1 MDTLHQVTC
10 CVSKSSSRLPSAD
23 QRAVRTQPFVVLS
36 ASQAGGWTGK
46 HSNFR
51 LTRTESPLNLFD
63 VVFASCRVSSLAS
76 PSVNRHIF
84 GKDRNESPLG
94 CGEMAK
100 IKDLLLRCDSE
111 TYLVN
116 LIEERKLRRQEFRAI
131 STRKSLDTQTSLGK
145 QRCCRDTSRHF
156 GEIRLV

>member
-1 MDTLHQVTC
+1 MDTFHQVTR
-10 CVSKSSSRLPSAD
+10 CVSTSSSRLPSD
-23 QRAVRTQPFVVLS
+23 QRAVGTQPFVGLS

-84 GKDRNESPLG
+84 GKERNESPLG

-100 IKDLLLRCDSE
+100 INDSLLRCDSE
-111 TYLVN
+111 MYLVN
-116 LIEERKLRRQEFRAI
+116 LIEERK
-131 STRKSLDTQTSLGK
+131 STTSV
-145 QRCCRDTSRHF
+145 QSHF
-156 GEIRLV
+156 NPEI